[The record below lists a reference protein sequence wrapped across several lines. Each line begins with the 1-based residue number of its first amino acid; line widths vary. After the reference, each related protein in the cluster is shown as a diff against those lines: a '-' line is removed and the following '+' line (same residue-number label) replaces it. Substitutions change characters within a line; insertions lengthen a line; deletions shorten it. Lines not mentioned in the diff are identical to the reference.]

1 MAQVYGMP
9 QGIYITGVN
18 EKSAADAAGIQV
30 HDIIVKFDTFD
41 VESTAD
47 LSEALQYYAAGT
59 TVTIEVMRIQGN
71 EYVKVPL
78 ELTLGTKPAN

>member
-1 MAQVYGMP
+1 MKKWIL
-9 QGIYITGVN
+9 GIG
-18 EKSAADAAGIQV
+18 A
-30 HDIIVKFDTFD
+30 F
-41 VESTAD
+41 
-47 LSEALQYYAAGT
+47 ALAFAMLVTPTDSKVMAAGT